1 MHTITKVLL
10 ICVPLIYFLLVFNC
24 LDVGIAKATYDPAN
38 TKASYATRS
47 DDGVYYDSIHELMT
61 YLRENGWVSELVDD
75 DQLEYE
81 LLLIEQLSSTTD
93 DVPASL
99 AIAQVAQES
108 RFNPNAENNGAIG
121 LMQIIPNYHQDRLNA
136 ICEEPTF
143 DKWYEPRYN
152 IAVGLSYMDELLS
165 SDYACGDKTYALMM
179 YNQGPSSGTRTYLA
193 KGIVSDYAS
202 AIISLKHSL
211 DIIIEEG
218 DAFNGT
224 ARSDC

>member
-10 ICVPLIYFLLVFNC
+10 VCIPLLYFLLVFNY
-24 LDVGIAKATYDPAN
+24 LDVGIAKASYNPTN
-38 TKASYATRS
+38 TTVSYATRY
-47 DDGVYYDSIHELMT
+47 DDGVYYDSIHEIAT
-61 YLRENGWVSELVDD
+61 YLRETGWVSELVDD

-93 DVPASL
+93 HVPASL

-121 LMQIIPNYHQDRLNA
+121 LMQIIPNYHQDRLND

-152 IAVGLSYMDELLS
+152 IMVGLSYMDELLDD
-165 SDYACGDKTYALMM
+165 DYACGDKTYALMM
-179 YNQGPSSGTRTYLA
+179 YNQGPTSGTRTYLA

-202 AIISLKHSL
+202 NIISLKHAL
-211 DIIIEEG
+211 DMIIEKG
-218 DAFNGT
+218 DASNGT
-224 ARSDC
+224 AS

>member
-10 ICVPLIYFLLVFNC
+10 VCIPLIYFLLVFNC
-24 LDVGIAKATYDPAN
+24 LDVGIAKAMYDPDS
-38 TKASYATRS
+38 TRLSYATRY
-47 DDGVYYDSIHELMT
+47 DDGVYYDSIHEIAA

-93 DVPASL
+93 HVPASL

-108 RFNPNAENNGAIG
+108 RFNPNVENNGAIG
-121 LMQIIPNYHQDRLNA
+121 LMQIIPKYHQNRLDN

-152 IAVGLSYMDELLS
+152 IAVGLSYMDELLG
-165 SDYACGDKTYALMM
+165 DYACGDRTYALMM
-179 YNQGPSSGTRTYLA
+179 YNQGPVSGTNTYLG
-193 KGIVSDYAS
+193 KGIVLDYAS
-202 AIISLKHSL
+202 TIISLKNE
-211 DIIIEEG
+211 IELIMEKG
-218 DAFNGT
+218 DASNG
-224 ARSDC
+224 AAS

>member
-1 MHTITKVLL
+1 MHTITKILIVLSIL
-10 ICVPLIYFLLVFNC
+10 FFWFLVIDLLCV
-24 LDVGIAKATYDPAN
+24 GTAEAEYDSN
-38 TKASYATRS
+38 TLYIDHNTRS
-47 DDGVYYDSIHELMT
+47 SDGVYYDSIHEVAT

-93 DVPASL
+93 HIPASL

-121 LMQIIPNYHQDRLNA
+121 LMQILPNYHQQTLND

-152 IAVGLSYMDELLS
+152 IAVGLSYMDELMGN
-165 SDYACGDKTYALMM
+165 DYACGDKTYALMM
-179 YNQGPSSGTRTYLA
+179 YNQGPASGTRTYLA
-193 KGIVSDYAS
+193 KGIVSDYAK
-202 AIISLKHSL
+202 AILGLKQYL
-211 DIIIEEG
+211 DIIIEKGETSY
-218 DAFNGT
+218 GT
-224 ARSDC
+224 ASQNC

>member
-1 MHTITKVLL
+1 MHTVVKVLVICL
-10 ICVPLIYFLLVFNC
+10 ISFFWLSVFDLLFINIVH
-24 LDVGIAKATYDPAN
+24 AEYDPVH
-38 TKASYATRS
+38 TRISYATRYS
-47 DDGVYYDSIHELMT
+47 DGVYYDSIHEIAT

-93 DVPASL
+93 HVPASL

-121 LMQIIPNYHQDRLNA
+121 LMQIIPNYHQNRLDN

-143 DKWYEPRYN
+143 DKWYVPRYN
-152 IAVGLSYMDELLS
+152 IAVGLSYMDELLND
-165 SDYACGDKTYALMM
+165 DYACGDKTYALMM
-179 YNQGPSSGTRTYLA
+179 YNQGPESGTRTYSG

-202 AIISLKHSL
+202 TIISLKNEIQS
-211 DIIIEEG
+211 IIEKG
-218 DAFNGT
+218 DASNGT
-224 ARSDC
+224 AS

>member
-1 MHTITKVLL
+1 MHTITKVLIIFL
-10 ICVPLIYFLLVFNC
+10 IAFFWLTVFDFLC
-24 LDVGIAKATYDPAN
+24 DGIARAEYDPI
-38 TKASYATRS
+38 KAAYA
-47 DDGVYYDSIHELMT
+47 DGVYYDSLHPIAR

-93 DVPASL
+93 NVPASL

-121 LMQIIPNYHQDRLNA
+121 LMQIIPNYHQDRLDF

-143 DKWYEPRYN
+143 DKWYVPRYS

-165 SDYACGDKTYALMM
+165 DDYACGDKTYALMM
-179 YNQGPSSGTRTYLA
+179 YNQGPASGTKTYLA

-202 AIISLKHSL
+202 TIITLKNE
-211 DIIIEEG
+211 IESIMEKG
-218 DAFNGT
+218 DAYNGK
-224 ARSDC
+224 AG